1 MSKGGMPEFLTALF
15 ASEGGG
21 TLDVENKFGYIGKY
35 QFGED
40 ALLDLGYYKGDK
52 SKNRT
57 ALGKFKYDWT
67 GDWTGKNGA
76 TSKDVFLKNEAIQ
89 DAAARDWVNLL
100 CKRMKRYDLA
110 KYIGSTIGGVEIT
123 ESGIIAAAH
132 LKGFGSAKHP
142 GVIQFLRS
150 NGATDGS
157 DAFGTKVSDYMRK
170 FADYDLGCCDHLV
183 VNLCDREK
191 NPIAGLMCE
200 IRVGNKVIK
209 KGPTDSRGSAPK
221 VPLLPEHTA
230 YEVFVAKLEGGMKM
244 VARFGAPMASAIV
257 TLISPKIKVA
267 TALEQHRGDAGPYR
281 AGKAKAPAS
290 PAKGGKAKTSAQ
302 RGARGNP
309 VAVAHPPP
317 PGNKVLSGAAWE
329 AQFPTSKSL
338 NDLTPAF
345 EKKVSKFIDA
355 LKAAG
360 VRVRISATYRPKE
373 RAYLMHYSCKI
384 ADGTIS
390 PDKVP
395 PMDGVNIE
403 WAHKDSSGKLDV
415 RASRAAA
422 RAMKEAYV
430 IRYPAALTSR
440 HTQRRA
446 IDMTITGYANKT
458 VKDANDNDVKL
469 ADENDLFA
477 LGATYGVVK
486 LKTDPPHWSDDGH

>member
-1 MSKGGMPEFLTALF
+1 MPEFLTALF

-21 TLDVENKFGYIGKY
+21 TPDVENKFGYIGKY

-40 ALLDLGYYKGDK
+40 ALLDLGYYKGDT

-76 TSKDVFLKNEAIQ
+76 TSKEVFLKSEAIQ

-110 KYIGSTIGGVEIT
+110 KYIGSTVGGVEIT

-142 GVIQFLRS
+142 GAIQFLRS

-170 FADYDLGCCDHLV
+170 FANYDLGCCQHLV

-191 NPIAGLMCE
+191 KPIAGLMCE
-200 IRVGNKVIK
+200 IRAGNQVVK

-221 VPLLPEHTA
+221 VPLLPQHTA
-230 YEVFVAKLEGGMKM
+230 YEIFVARVEGGMKM
-244 VARFGAPMASAIV
+244 VARFAAPLTSAIV

-267 TALEQHRGDAGPYR
+267 TALERHHGDAGPYR
-281 AGKAKAPAS
+281 AGKAKAPPS
-290 PAKGGKAKTSAQ
+290 QAKHGKAKASAQ
-302 RGARGNP
+302 RGAKGNP
-309 VAVAHPPP
+309 VAVAHPPA
-317 PGNKVLSGAAWE
+317 PGGKVLSGAAWE
-329 AQFPTSKSL
+329 AKFPTSKSL
-338 NDLTPAF
+338 NDLTPDF
-345 EKKVSKFIDA
+345 EKKVGKFIDA

-360 VRVRISATYRPKE
+360 IRVRIAATYRPKE
-373 RAYLMHYSCKI
+373 RAYLMHYSCKV
-384 ADGTIS
+384 ADGQIA

-395 PMDGVNIE
+395 SMEGVDIE
-403 WAHKDSSGKLDV
+403 WAHTDSTGKLDV

-446 IDMTITGYANKT
+446 IDMTITGYADKT
-458 VKDANDNDVKL
+458 VKDADDKDVEL
-469 ADENDLFA
+469 SDEDDLHA
-477 LGATYGVVK
+477 LGATYGCIK